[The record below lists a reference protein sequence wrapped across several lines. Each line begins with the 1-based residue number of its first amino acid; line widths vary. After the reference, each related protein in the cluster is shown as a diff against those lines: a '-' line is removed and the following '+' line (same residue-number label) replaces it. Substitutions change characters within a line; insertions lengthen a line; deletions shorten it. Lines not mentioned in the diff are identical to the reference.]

1 MLRYGR
7 RPPPPAAPGS
17 RTRPRRN
24 RRPEPSAAPPP
35 PARCSRARAGRERRS
50 PRSPPVTF
58 RERSPGPRQEARGA
72 ARPSPH
78 AAVGPAGVHR
88 RPGTARR
95 QPHPDTN
102 SRAVQSGGRGAAGSP
117 RPHRTAASPAPESSR
132 GAGGAGSLGSPR
144 PQPWRLRPGAARP
157 GRAPPSHLRRWCRRR
172 PRSAR
177 AKSMFSVM
185 NILELVARQK
195 GLTVHVSPSGT
206 ACYITS
212 MMFYLEIQLEKDGDV
227 MDVKLAHFEEAPV
240 VCDDLVQLLRM
251 KNYDAFG
258 KILEDLSNM
267 YQIPGNSEMKAKGY
281 LALQALEKDLYSMSL
296 LDRTQ
301 DLNRVT
307 EVLNGKVGHLVPR
320 TGGTPMNI
328 EFYISPY
335 QVLEAEL
342 NHGSKVCGTKT
353 VVTVE
358 GTDMLHKLPL
368 SPLIIE
374 PQAGEDSNPS
384 FLQLTDELSM
394 DLPAHFVLKF
404 HQPVP
409 MSSSSIEEI
418 QKLTGIQISGL
429 KLAPLYELIVQS
441 TLKEKCSEDLSTNK
455 SCFFVSLPDCSKH
468 CYFINKGSEK
478 PGLAGALV
486 SKIPFSHPKCVPG
499 VIEILRHQVAYN
511 TLISSCVSEKHINED
526 DSELLYFEVVP
537 YKNTSFSVF
546 FLHPV
551 KKNLACVV
559 IDVIT
564 SREVQC
570 HLHLNPQ
577 DPTLNSTDD
586 FIARAVKRCMSVPV
600 VMRAVFR
607 NAAKVKADSETH
619 DMDTEEQPG
628 QQSEQSTD
636 SNSLKESLSGAG
648 QQDWVVTDK
657 LNNTDSTEENL
668 FTAKLETLGN
678 NVGKK

>member
-1 MLRYGR
+1 MTGHDETTGVSIKITETPKISGQTYVKNGTKILSTTKLCFTVKLADMSSDQLKRQGNGK
-7 RPPPPAAPGS
+7 PLLAPK
-17 RTRPRRN
+17 
-24 RRPEPSAAPPP
+24 
-35 PARCSRARAGRERRS
+35 
-50 PRSPPVTF
+50 
-58 RERSPGPRQEARGA
+58 
-72 ARPSPH
+72 
-78 AAVGPAGVHR
+78 
-88 RPGTARR
+88 
-95 QPHPDTN
+95 
-102 SRAVQSGGRGAAGSP
+102 
-117 RPHRTAASPAPESSR
+117 AS
-132 GAGGAGSLGSPR
+132 
-144 PQPWRLRPGAARP
+144 
-157 GRAPPSHLRRWCRRR
+157 
-172 PRSAR
+172 

-185 NILELVARQK
+185 NTLEVLSRQK

-212 MMFYLEIQLEKDGDV
+212 MMFYVEIQLEKNGDV

-240 VCDDLVQLLRM
+240 VCDDLVHLLRM

-267 YQIPGNSEMKAKGY
+267 YQIPGNSKMKAKGY

-320 TGGTPMNI
+320 IGGDFFSFSSYFFLFP
-328 EFYISPY
+328 F
-335 QVLEAEL
+335 L
-342 NHGSKVCGTKT
+342 HSKNCSQVCGTKT

-358 GTDMLHKLPL
+358 GTDTLHKLPL
-368 SPLIIE
+368 SPLIVD
-374 PQAGEDSNPS
+374 PQAGEDSNPA

-394 DLPAHFVLKF
+394 DLPALFVLKF

-418 QKLTGIQISGL
+418 QRLTGIQISGL

-455 SCFFVSLPDCSKH
+455 SCFFVSLPDCPKH

-478 PGLAGALV
+478 SDLTGALV

-537 YKNTSFSVF
+537 HKNTSFSVF
-546 FLHPV
+546 FLHPA
-551 KKNLACVV
+551 KENLACVV
-559 IDVIT
+559 IDLIT

-577 DPTLNSTDD
+577 DPTLNCSDD

-607 NAAKVKADSETH
+607 NAAKVKADSETQAKG
-619 DMDTEEQPG
+619 MEQQPEPQLEET
-628 QQSEQSTD
+628 TD

-648 QQDWVVTDK
+648 QQDWVVADK
-657 LNNTDSTEENL
+657 PNNTNSTEENL
-668 FTAKLETLGN
+668 SAAKLETLGDN
-678 NVGKK
+678 MEKSNPSLCTETL

>member
-1 MLRYGR
+1 MGEWGHVPSKCACVLTATSTNTLMEQLRLKYQQ
-7 RPPPPAAPGS
+7 RPWTETLKLVYFCMDNPLRKPVSNAS
-17 RTRPRRN
+17 DDLLLSCMEKIERTLN
-24 RRPEPSAAPPP
+24 
-35 PARCSRARAGRERRS
+35 
-50 PRSPPVTF
+50 
-58 RERSPGPRQEARGA
+58 
-72 ARPSPH
+72 
-78 AAVGPAGVHR
+78 
-88 RPGTARR
+88 
-95 QPHPDTN
+95 
-102 SRAVQSGGRGAAGSP
+102 
-117 RPHRTAASPAPESSR
+117 
-132 GAGGAGSLGSPR
+132 
-144 PQPWRLRPGAARP
+144 
-157 GRAPPSHLRRWCRRR
+157 
-172 PRSAR
+172 

-185 NILELVARQK
+185 NTLELLSRQK
-195 GLTVHVSPSGT
+195 GLTVHISPSGT

-212 MMFYLEIQLEKDGDV
+212 MMFYVEIQLEKDGDV
-227 MDVKLAHFEEAPV
+227 MDVKLAHFEESPV

-267 YQIPGNSEMKAKGY
+267 YQIPGNREMKAKGY

-342 NHGSKVCGTKT
+342 NHGSQVCGTKT

-358 GTDMLHKLPL
+358 GTDTLHKLPL
-368 SPLIIE
+368 SPLIVD
-374 PQAGEDSNPS
+374 PQDGENNSPA

-394 DLPAHFVLKF
+394 DLPAFFVLKF

-418 QKLTGIQISGL
+418 QRLTGIQISGL
-429 KLAPLYELIVQS
+429 KQAPLYELIVQS

-455 SCFFVSLPDCSKH
+455 SCFFVSLPDCPKH
-468 CYFINKGSEK
+468 CYFINKGSK
-478 PGLAGALV
+478 KSVLAGALV
-486 SKIPFSHPKCVPG
+486 SKVPFSHPKCVPG
-499 VIEILRHQVAYN
+499 VIEILRHQMAYN

-537 YKNTSFSVF
+537 HKNTSFSVF

-551 KKNLACVV
+551 KENLACVV

-577 DPTLNSTDD
+577 DPTLNSSDD

-607 NAAKVKADSETH
+607 NAAKVKADSETQ
-619 DMDTEEQPG
+619 DMDMEQQPEP
-628 QQSEQSTD
+628 QSEHATD
-636 SNSLKESLSGAG
+636 SKGPKESLSGAG
-648 QQDWVVTDK
+648 EQDWVVTEK
-657 LNNTDSTEENL
+657 PNNTDSTEENPS
-668 FTAKLETLGN
+668 TAKLETLGDN
-678 NVGKK
+678 MEKK

>member
-1 MLRYGR
+1 FSTNALMEQLRLKYQQ
-7 RPPPPAAPGS
+7 RPWTETLKLVYFCTDNALRKPVSDAPDGLLLS
-17 RTRPRRN
+17 CMEKIERTIN
-24 RRPEPSAAPPP
+24 
-35 PARCSRARAGRERRS
+35 
-50 PRSPPVTF
+50 
-58 RERSPGPRQEARGA
+58 
-72 ARPSPH
+72 
-78 AAVGPAGVHR
+78 
-88 RPGTARR
+88 
-95 QPHPDTN
+95 
-102 SRAVQSGGRGAAGSP
+102 
-117 RPHRTAASPAPESSR
+117 
-132 GAGGAGSLGSPR
+132 
-144 PQPWRLRPGAARP
+144 
-157 GRAPPSHLRRWCRRR
+157 
-172 PRSAR
+172 
-177 AKSMFSVM
+177 AKSIFSVM
-185 NILELVARQK
+185 NTLEVLSRQK

-212 MMFYLEIQLEKDGDV
+212 MMFYVEIQLEKNGDV

-240 VCDDLVQLLRM
+240 LFSISFSSVIVIISFVRM

-320 TGGTPMNI
+320 IGGTPMNI

-342 NHGSKVCGTKT
+342 HHGSQVCGTKT

-358 GTDMLHKLPL
+358 GTDTLHKLPL
-368 SPLIIE
+368 SPLIVD
-374 PQAGEDSNPS
+374 PQAGEDSNPA

-394 DLPAHFVLKF
+394 DLPALFVLKF

-418 QKLTGIQISGL
+418 QRLTGIQISGL

-455 SCFFVSLPDCSKH
+455 SCFFVSLPDCPKH

-478 PGLAGALV
+478 SDLTGALV

-537 YKNTSFSVF
+537 HRNTSFSVF

-551 KKNLACVV
+551 KENLACVV
-559 IDVIT
+559 IDLIT

-577 DPTLNSTDD
+577 DPTLNSSDD

-607 NAAKVKADSETH
+607 NAAKVKADS
-619 DMDTEEQPG
+619 
-628 QQSEQSTD
+628 
-636 SNSLKESLSGAG
+636 
-648 QQDWVVTDK
+648 
-657 LNNTDSTEENL
+657 
-668 FTAKLETLGN
+668 
-678 NVGKK
+678 

>member
-1 MLRYGR
+1 MAFLFPSNTRWSSAVLEDNPLRK
-7 RPPPPAAPGS
+7 PVSNAPDGLLLS
-17 RTRPRRN
+17 CMEKIERTLN
-24 RRPEPSAAPPP
+24 
-35 PARCSRARAGRERRS
+35 
-50 PRSPPVTF
+50 
-58 RERSPGPRQEARGA
+58 
-72 ARPSPH
+72 
-78 AAVGPAGVHR
+78 
-88 RPGTARR
+88 
-95 QPHPDTN
+95 
-102 SRAVQSGGRGAAGSP
+102 
-117 RPHRTAASPAPESSR
+117 
-132 GAGGAGSLGSPR
+132 
-144 PQPWRLRPGAARP
+144 
-157 GRAPPSHLRRWCRRR
+157 
-172 PRSAR
+172 

-185 NILELVARQK
+185 NTLELLSRQK

-212 MMFYLEIQLEKDGDV
+212 VMFYVEIQLEKDGDV

-240 VCDDLVQLLRM
+240 VCDDLVQLLSCCSRSGHHFKSLM
-251 KNYDAFG
+251 KNYDAFS

-267 YQIPGNSEMKAKGY
+267 YRIPGNREMKAKGY

-296 LDRTQ
+296 LGRTQ

-335 QVLEAEL
+335 QALEAEL
-342 NHGSKVCGTKT
+342 SHGSQVCGTKT

-358 GTDMLHKLPL
+358 GTDTLHKLPL
-368 SPLIIE
+368 SPLIIDC
-374 PQAGEDSNPS
+374 QAGEDSNPD

-394 DLPAHFVLKF
+394 DLPALFVLKF

-418 QKLTGIQISGL
+418 QRLTGIQISGL

-441 TLKEKCSEDLSTNK
+441 TLKEKCSEDLSTNR
-455 SCFFVSLPDCSKH
+455 SCFFVSLPDCPKH

-478 PGLAGALV
+478 SDFAGALV

-511 TLISSCVSEKHINED
+511 TLISSCVSERHINED
-526 DSELLYFEVVP
+526 DSELFYFEVVP
-537 YKNTSFSVF
+537 HKNTSFSVF
-546 FLHPV
+546 FRHPM
-551 KKNLACVV
+551 KENLACVV
-559 IDVIT
+559 IDLIT

-577 DPTLNSTDD
+577 DPTLNSSDD

-600 VMRAVFR
+600 VMRAVFK
-607 NAAKVKADSETH
+607 NAAKVKADSEIQ
-619 DMDTEEQPG
+619 DMDTEKQPNP
-628 QQSEQSTD
+628 QSKQTTD
-636 SNSLKESLSGAG
+636 SNSLKENLSGAG

-657 LNNTDSTEENL
+657 PNNTESTEENL
-668 FTAKLETLGN
+668 STAKLETLGDN
-678 NVGKK
+678 MEKKVTSYYAEKLCGVK